1 MVVPDFRMRRIFIF
15 FTTLVLFSCGQQEE
29 QTKTPLTS
37 TPIDTAEIYSNLNS
51 NGRSDYTN
59 EGFDIH
65 SWDKH
70 QDSLRDEILKGKEN
84 KILKES
90 FLQEMYIRDVVSISN
105 DSLFIAI
112 PFDVHGPDCGA
123 PDCYSTDIS
132 FSIKFEDTLIFPK
145 NIRFKEHEYGCVD
158 KEIKLQGSF
167 LLVEKTSD
175 HVIYYSPMAKRTLVL
190 FSSNKANGTTAF
202 YFTGTSE
209 NTINGENIYT
219 IMGDYEEGDEQ
230 SIYPFTSWVLTTS
243 EYENFID

>member
-1 MVVPDFRMRRIFIF
+1 MVVPDFGMKQIYTFL
-15 FTTLVLFSCGQQEE
+15 TLLVLFSCGQQEVE
-29 QTKTPLTS
+29 TKIPLTN
-37 TPIDTAEIYSNLNS
+37 TLTDTAEISFNLNS
-51 NGRSDYTN
+51 HERSYYTN
-59 EGFDIH
+59 EGIDIH
-65 SWDKH
+65 DWEKY

-105 DSLFIAI
+105 DSLFITI
-112 PFDVHGPDCGA
+112 PFDLHGPDCGA
-123 PDCYSTDIS
+123 PDCYSTDVS

-145 NIRFKEHEYGCVD
+145 NIRFKEHEFGCVD
-158 KEIKLQGSF
+158 KEIKLSGSF
-167 LLVEKTSD
+167 FLVEKTPD

-243 EYENFID
+243 EYENFIE